1 MEIEDCGE
9 EIRERPRKKRATGSE
24 RTPKQ
29 ISDVKAANAVSNAR
43 RALGSDRSLDQV
55 AKVKAANTVSNP
67 GRSKGSDRSFDQI
80 AGVKVANTISN
91 AQRPKGSDRSIN
103 QVIAV
108 KKSNKVSRKQ
118 RKRAKQLK
126 RWARFRD
133 GQTDL
138 EQRTMEGYELFK
150 VGNLQGAYVVLR
162 DAVKLIPGREKYRR
176 RDMFSYF
183 HVLYILGLC
192 LRSLGDLQG
201 AIKSLQEADTIA
213 IIQHQE
219 TSLYGKPNEKIIPL
233 SRSKV

>member
-1 MEIEDCGE
+1 MEIERGE
-9 EIRERPRKKRATGSE
+9 EIRGRPRKKRATGSE

-55 AKVKAANTVSNP
+55 AKVKAANT
-67 GRSKGSDRSFDQI
+67 
-80 AGVKVANTISN
+80 ISN
-91 AQRPKGSDRSIN
+91 AQRPKGSDRSLN

-108 KKSNKVSRKQ
+108 KKSNKVSRNQ
-118 RKRAKQLK
+118 RKRAKQFKL
-126 RWARFRD
+126 WARFRD

-162 DAVKLIPGREKYRR
+162 DAVKLIPGREKYIR

-183 HVLYILGLC
+183 NVLYILGLC